1 MNGSESERLASS
13 LVPSMSIVQVAKERK
28 REGEREIKR
37 EGVEESKKEK
47 EREKEGVGEGKEK
60 GKESIQ
66 YMLNKVFAEISRNCT
81 CTLSTVFSQLDDIQ
95 T

>member
-47 EREKEGVGEGKEK
+47 EREK

-66 YMLNKVFAEISRNCT
+66 YMLNKVFAE
-81 CTLSTVFSQLDDIQ
+81 TVRVHCQQYFPNWMTYKGETSSYH
-95 T
+95 